1 MIDAIIDEPMT
12 RCSGWSQA
20 RIATVN
26 GDTLHLEF
34 IYDTKTADRY
44 LDRYSVE
51 IAQFETKTKELFE
64 WKKTVQV
71 GTLVDANDKTTWN
84 KSTVLEIKEQLV
96 APGRTAL
103 MAYIGYRVYME
114 NGPKSDEKGAFEG
127 WSNRFDEWVS
137 VYSPRIQPYLSKTNR
152 QFSDED
158 LDDNFDH
165 LMKPQEGQTRIFVVP
180 RVRKCTSSLFLH
192 LMNIFG
198 NEGGFELILDTLT
211 KTQQEGPTAAAQQDG
226 AQADQIVTTKID
238 LNLSAILLATITT
251 PYNIYHKQFI

>member
-1 MIDAIIDEPMT
+1 MVDAIIDEPMT

-20 RIATVN
+20 RIASVN
-26 GDTLHLEF
+26 ADSLHLEF
-34 IYDTKTADRY
+34 IFDTKTADRY
-44 LDRYSVE
+44 LDRWSVE

-71 GTLVDANDKTTWN
+71 GSLLDANDKTTWN
-84 KSTVLEIKEQLV
+84 KSTVLDIKEQAV

-114 NGPKSDEKGAFEG
+114 NGPKSDEKGAFDG

-152 QFSDED
+152 QFGDED

-165 LMKPQEGQTRIFVVP
+165 LMKP
-180 RVRKCTSSLFLH
+180 
-192 LMNIFG
+192 
-198 NEGGFELILDTLT
+198 
-211 KTQQEGPTAAAQQDG
+211 
-226 AQADQIVTTKID
+226 
-238 LNLSAILLATITT
+238 
-251 PYNIYHKQFI
+251 